1 MTETQGTP
9 QEWMDVRIL
18 RRIEA
23 AQDIVALEL
32 ARTDGQPLPAFEAG
46 AHVDVLIAPGLVRQY
61 SLCNDPAERERYM
74 LGILLDKQS
83 RGGSKAV
90 HSDFREGAE
99 IKISAPRNAFALRPD
114 MRHAVLLAGGIGITP
129 IKAMAHALHRQGTAF
144 ELHYC
149 ARSRRNAAFL
159 DELLAA
165 PFGARVTCH
174 LDDECGGPRPPEA
187 YLPNPG
193 EECHL
198 YICGPGG
205 FIDAVRDKAL
215 ASGWPDAC
223 IHLERFVAAPAP
235 AGDSFTVEAVRSG
248 VTVQVGEDE
257 SIAHALMRAG
267 LDVLTS
273 CEQGLCGVCLTEIV
287 EGVPVHHDQFQTD
300 EEKAA
305 NTHMTIC
312 CSRAKTPIIKLDI

>member
-1 MTETQGTP
+1 MTDTQGTP
-9 QEWMDVRIL
+9 QDWIDVRIR
-18 RRIEA
+18 RRIDA

-32 ARTDGQPLPAFEAG
+32 VRTDGQPLPAFEAG
-46 AHVDVLIAPGLVRQY
+46 SHVDVLIAPGLVRQY
-61 SLCNDPAERERYM
+61 SLCNDPAERDRYV

-90 HSDFREGAE
+90 HSEFNEGAD
-99 IKISAPRNAFALRPD
+99 IKIGAPRNAFALRPG

-129 IKAMAHALHRQGTAF
+129 IKAMAHALHSQGTAF

-149 ARSRRNAAFL
+149 ARSRMHAAFL
-159 DELLAA
+159 DDLLAA

-174 LDDECGGPRPPEA
+174 MDDECGGPRPPEA
-187 YLPNPG
+187 YLPEPDDG
-193 EECHL
+193 RHL

-215 ASGWPDAC
+215 AAGWPDAQ
-223 IHLERFVAAPAP
+223 IHIERFVAEPAS
-235 AGDSFTVEAVRSG
+235 GGGSFTVEAVRSG
-248 VTVQVGEDE
+248 VTVEVGEDE
-257 SIAHALMRAG
+257 SIANALMRAG

-273 CEQGLCGVCLTEIV
+273 CEQGLCGVCLTEVV
-287 EGVPVHHDQFQTD
+287 EGVPEHHDQFQTD